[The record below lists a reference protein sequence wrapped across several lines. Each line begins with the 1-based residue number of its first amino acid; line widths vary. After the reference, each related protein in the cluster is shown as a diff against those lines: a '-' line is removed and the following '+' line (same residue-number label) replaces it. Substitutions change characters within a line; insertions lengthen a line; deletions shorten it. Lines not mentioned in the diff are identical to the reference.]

1 MRLYKIIEYH
11 IYGDNL
17 VQIETSSKNTHVS
30 LSDFEK
36 YNVFRRST
44 NYETHNALSRNYQSH

>member
-44 NYETHNALSRNYQSH
+44 NYETHNTLPRNY